1 MAGAPG
7 TSGDA
12 DVVWVADDPSSTGAT
27 PEDVLDVGPPRPRR
41 PRSRWVIAGA
51 AAVVV
56 TAVASVIAVRSD
68 GSRAVPAAAPTPS
81 VPVVP
86 GPTAGHF
93 PLSLAPGQVVGL
105 TQGPDGLY
113 VTRDNP
119 ASVSRV
125 SPHPTSLVGAPD
137 HPVAV
142 LLDSDTHRVWVL
154 ANRDDEGVAWL
165 YDSSSLTRRVS
176 IPIPSQVQGA
186 AAYEGQLWVATDA
199 GVYVVTARRR
209 PDVDLVP
216 LVPGSLPYT
225 SAIAV
230 DPMHRRVVAVTGGLP
245 GQVYSIRLSDRT
257 AILGAQVPTG
267 KSSIA
272 VVDGHA
278 WVAGYG
284 PGRHIVP
291 ADGIDGPPL
300 GVEAKVGPGAT
311 VWAGQHV
318 LWVSYGEG
326 DGVSC
331 LDPRTGAELA
341 SFAGPL
347 APVTSGPGTLYSAD
361 VDTLD
366 RHPLGRGCP
375 G

>member
-1 MAGAPG
+1 MTGAPG
-7 TSGDA
+7 PSGDA
-12 DVVWVADDPSSTGAT
+12 DVLWLAGGSSSTGTA
-27 PEDVLDVGPPRPRR
+27 PEDVLSVGPPTPRR
-41 PRSRWVIAGA
+41 PRRRWVVAVA
-51 AAVVV
+51 AAVIVG
-56 TAVASVIAVRSD
+56 ALASVVALRSG
-68 GSRAVPAAAPTPS
+68 GSRPAPAAAPTPS

-93 PLSLAPGQVVGL
+93 PVSLAPGQIVGL
-105 TQGPDGLY
+105 IQGPDGLF

-125 SPHPTSLVGAPD
+125 SPHPTALVGAPD

-142 LLDSDTHRVWVL
+142 LLDSDTHRVWVV

-176 IPIPSQVQGA
+176 IPIPSQVIAA
-186 AAYEGQLWVATDA
+186 AAYAGQLWVATDA

-216 LVPGSLPYT
+216 LVAGSLPYT

-230 DPMHRRVVAVTGGLP
+230 DPAHGRVLAVTEGLP
-245 GQVYSIRLSDRT
+245 GQVYSIRLSDR
-257 AILGAQVPTG
+257 AVILGAQVPTG

-284 PGRHIVP
+284 PSRHVVP
-291 ADGIDGPPL
+291 ADGTAGPPL
-300 GVEAKVGPGAT
+300 SVESKVGPGAT

-318 LWVSYGEG
+318 LWVTYGEG

-331 LDPRTGAELA
+331 LDPRTGAELGT
-341 SFAGPL
+341 FTGPI
-347 APVTSGPGTLYSAD
+347 APVTSWAATLYSAD
-361 VDTLD
+361 TDVPAGL
-366 RHPLGRGCP
+366 PLNHRCP